1 MNLFKRFLKV
11 FELAYKRYLD
21 IEKAMAQ
28 AREAQIQLALERIRA
43 RTMAMQKSEELQDAA
58 ILLFQQIRSLGVQTG
73 SCGFNIWNK
82 KEKTVTVWMSSAEGG
97 LQAPFD
103 MPLTESPIYRTV
115 DAAMKKGD
123 EFLVE
128 EVEGK
133 NLVKHFDYLL
143 TLPGIG
149 DTIKHLRKTGYV
161 FPERMV
167 YHFAFFKNG
176 FLSFHTHES
185 YTEAHDI
192 FKRFANVFE
201 QTYTRFLDLQKA
213 EAQARES
220 QVQLALERVRA
231 RTMAMQRSDELPG
244 AATILFQ
251 QVQSLGMPAF
261 AAGYCI
267 WDEDKQAITLW
278 MSSEGILQPPFKAPT
293 TEDELFI
300 EMRKGHEEGKSFHVV
315 EMGGKK
321 LVAHYQYM
329 RTLPV
334 VGEIFDSIIEAG
346 HPLPTFQIM
355 HHAYFSKGF
364 LLFITYE
371 PVPDAHDIFKR
382 FAKVFE
388 QTYTRFLD
396 LQKAEAQAREAR
408 IETALERIRARALA
422 MHKFGRIDGRR
433 QSAAGTNGAV
443 RPAGVGNLRGTSLR
457 RRSGKHTFMACLS
470 ARH

>member
-1 MNLFKRFLKV
+1 
-11 FELAYKRYLD
+11 
-21 IEKAMAQ
+21 
-28 AREAQIQLALERIRA
+28 
-43 RTMAMQKSEELQDAA
+43 
-58 ILLFQQIRSLGVQTG
+58 
-73 SCGFNIWNK
+73 
-82 KEKTVTVWMSSAEGG
+82 
-97 LQAPFD
+97 
-103 MPLTESPIYRTV
+103 
-115 DAAMKKGD
+115 
-123 EFLVE
+123 
-128 EVEGK
+128 
-133 NLVKHFDYLL
+133 
-143 TLPGIG
+143 
-149 DTIKHLRKTGYV
+149 
-161 FPERMV
+161 
-167 YHFAFFKNG
+167 
-176 FLSFHTHES
+176 
-185 YTEAHDI
+185 
-192 FKRFANVFE
+192 
-201 QTYTRFLDLQKA
+201 
-213 EAQARES
+213 
-220 QVQLALERVRA
+220 
-231 RTMAMQRSDELPG
+231 MAMQRSDELPG

-382 FAKVFE
+382 FGKVFD
-388 QTYTRFLD
+388 QTYTRFID
-396 LQKAEAQAREAR
+396 LQKAEAQTRESQ
-408 IETALERIRARALA
+408 IQLALERVRARTMA
-422 MHKFGRIDGRR
+422 MQKSDELMETAVVLFDQLNKLGENIERTIIGVMNEEEHVVDFWATRPDGS
-433 QSAAGTNGAV
+433 QMDNDAEI
-443 RPAGVGNLRGTSLR
+443 PY
-457 RRSGKHTFMACLS
+457 
-470 ARH
+470 